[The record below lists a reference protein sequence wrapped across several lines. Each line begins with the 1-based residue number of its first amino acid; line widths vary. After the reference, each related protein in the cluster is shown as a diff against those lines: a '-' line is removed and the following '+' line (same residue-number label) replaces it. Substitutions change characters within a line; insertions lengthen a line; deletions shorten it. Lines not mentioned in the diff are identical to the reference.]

1 MKKEEKR
8 TNICKTL
15 PDIFELIGKMEQHFP
30 VDSIELSDGTKLWNL
45 IRVLLYFNTQKQ
57 DVNAK
62 AEKISLKTLFYLFK
76 EGFSPFN
83 LSHKKIN
90 ICGFSGTES
99 RKFRDGKFYDIY
111 MDPFYEMLG
120 DSFFVFEWPTPAG
133 YRRDYRGK
141 IYSKNYVPM
150 HIPVF
155 SKTFFNLGIYTL
167 LKRKK
172 FTIKSEMLLQ
182 DIISFFSKNTR
193 INKNKLMREIHDA
206 IAVFFY
212 LKGFFVKL
220 LVNIQPKAVLIR
232 CGYGRVHMA
241 LSQAC
246 RELSIPAVELQHGII
261 TKYGAGYVKS
271 TESDNRDCVPVYL
284 LTYGDAFTD
293 IVRKGNL
300 FNREKVITVGFPYIE
315 ELKEAPPSVD
325 KRLKEFISN
334 FSVNLLITSQWTV
347 ADEIKTFIIEM
358 SKELGGN
365 IGIVYKP
372 HPRDWRTYTDMK
384 KYGNIFLTNKYD
396 DIYEILKV
404 VDIHST
410 VYSTTAI
417 EALAFGKPNI
427 FIDLAGKTNIREIID
442 IVDNRTSFMTVS
454 PPQFI
459 ETLEYIISNYES
471 VSRAALKTSEAFF
484 KPNAKKNFENFLNS
498 IDIRI

>member
-1 MKKEEKR
+1 MKEEEKR
-8 TNICKTL
+8 TNIYKTL

-45 IRVLLYFNTQKQ
+45 IRVILYFNTQKQ

-76 EGFSPFN
+76 EGFLPFN
-83 LSHKKIN
+83 LSHKKIT

-172 FTIKSEMLLQ
+172 FTIKSEMILQ
-182 DIISFFSKNTR
+182 DIISCFSKNTR
-193 INKNKLMREIHDA
+193 INEYKLMREIYDA

-212 LKGFFVKL
+212 LKEFFVKL

-325 KRLKEFISN
+325 NRLKDFISK
-334 FSVNLLITSQWTV
+334 FSVNLLITSQWIV

-372 HPRDWRTYTDMK
+372 HPRDWRTYTDMR

-427 FIDLAGKTNIREIID
+427 FIDLVGKTNIREIID

-498 IDIRI
+498 IGIRI